1 MDRFVIEELERAVGK
16 EHVTTNRDQMLNY
29 LADETPPSLRPRSA
43 DDLVLV
49 RPADVQQISALLRV
63 ANKQRVA
70 VYPRGGGTGLVG
82 GAVPT
87 QDGIILSL
95 ERLKRIEIDKENLM
109 AIAEAG
115 VTLGELAKAVDE
127 VGLSFPPHPGDESAQ
142 VGGLVATNAGGSRAV
157 RHGVMRNQ
165 VRAIQVVLATG
176 EVLSLGARVHKNNV
190 GYDLVQLIIGSEGTL
205 AIITQATLR
214 LYPKSGAAMTL
225 ILPYDNR
232 RSAFSSVP
240 KILHDAGTPL
250 AVEYVERDLV
260 ERTAKHLTAH
270 WPVTTGKCYL
280 IVIVAEPNRDQALS
294 ESLKIAEIC
303 RQDTTYEAFGAE
315 SKSDQDN
322 ILKIRSG
329 IYSALKSETIDLLD
343 ITVPPA
349 ELERV
354 IEAIDDIAKEHGTH
368 LPVYGHAA
376 DGNLHVHIM
385 KEQGQ
390 GLGIADTVRDSIY
403 EIATKAGG
411 VITGEHGIGKIRAG
425 KLPIYVTEKEL
436 ELMKSIKSVFDP
448 NDILNPGTKIPIK
461 S

>member
-1 MDRFVIEELERAVGK
+1 MRLP
-16 EHVTTNRDQMLNY
+16 L
-29 LADETPPSLRPRSA
+29 
-43 DDLVLV
+43 
-49 RPADVQQISALLRV
+49 
-63 ANKQRVA
+63 
-70 VYPRGGGTGLVG
+70 YPRGGGTGLVG

-95 ERLKRIEIDKENLM
+95 ERMKKIEIDKGNIM
-109 AIAEAG
+109 VTAEAG
-115 VTLGELAKAVDE
+115 VTLGELAKAADE
-127 VGLSFPPHPGDESAQ
+127 VGLSFPPHPGDENAQ

-165 VRAIQVVLATG
+165 IRAIQVVLATG
-176 EVLSLGARVHKNNV
+176 EVLDLGAKVHKNNV
-190 GYDLVQLIIGSEGTL
+190 AYDLMQLLIGSEGTL
-205 AIITQATLR
+205 AIITRATLR
-214 LYPKSGAAMTL
+214 LYPKFGATVTL

-232 RSAFSSVP
+232 RAAFSSVP

-260 ERTAKHLTAH
+260 ERTARHLIAH

-294 ESLKIAEIC
+294 ESMKIAEIC
-303 RQDTTYEAFGAE
+303 RQDTTYEAFAAE
-315 SKSDQDN
+315 SKNDQDN
-322 ILKIRSG
+322 ILRIRSG
-329 IYSALKSETIDLLD
+329 IYSALKPETIDLLD
-343 ITVPPA
+343 VTVPPA

-354 IEAIDDIAKEHGTH
+354 IEAIDDIAKKHGIH

-390 GLGIADTVRDSIY
+390 DAAVADVVRDSIY
-403 EIATKAGG
+403 EITTKAGG
-411 VITGEHGIGKIRAG
+411 VITGEHGIGKVRTG
-425 KLPIYVTEKEL
+425 KLRVYVAEKEL
-436 ELMKSIKSVFDP
+436 ELMKSIKNVFDP
-448 NDILNPGTKIPIK
+448 NGILNPGTKIPVK

>member
-1 MDRFVIEELERAVGK
+1 MDRFVIEELERIVGK
-16 EHVTTNRDQMLNY
+16 EHVITNREQMLNY
-29 LADETPPSLRPRSA
+29 LVDETPASLRPKPA

-49 RPADVQQISALLRV
+49 RPADAQQISDLLRI
-63 ANKQRVA
+63 ANRQSIP

-95 ERLKRIEIDKENLM
+95 ERLKRIEIDKDNLM

-115 VTLGELAKAVDE
+115 VTLGELAKAADE
-127 VGLSFPPHPGDESAQ
+127 VGLSFPPHPGDENAQ

-165 VRAIQVVLATG
+165 VRAIQAVLATG
-176 EVLSLGARVHKNNV
+176 EILSLGGRVHKNNL
-190 GYDLVQLIIGSEGTL
+190 GYDLMQFIIGSEGTL
-205 AIITQATLR
+205 AIITKATLR
-214 LYPKSGAAMTL
+214 LYPKSEATMTL

-232 RSAFSSVP
+232 RDALSSVP

-260 ERTAKHLTAH
+260 ERTAKHLAAH
-270 WPVTTGKCYL
+270 WPVIIGKCYL
-280 IVIVAEPNRDQALS
+280 IVIVDEPSRDQVLS

-303 RQDTTYEAFGAE
+303 RQDTTYDAFCAE

-322 ILKIRSG
+322 VLNIRSS
-329 IYSALKSETIDLLD
+329 IYSALKTETIDILD
-343 ITVPPA
+343 ITVPTA

-354 IEAIDDIAKEHGTH
+354 IEAIDGIAKKHATH
-368 LPVYGHAA
+368 FPIYGHAA

-385 KEQGQ
+385 RKQDEGPEY
-390 GLGIADTVRDSIY
+390 ADNVRDSIY

-411 VITGEHGIGKIRAG
+411 VITGEHGIGKVRTG
-425 KLPIYVTEKEL
+425 KLPIYLTKKEL
-436 ELMKSIKSVFDP
+436 DLMKSIKRIFDP
-448 NDILNPGTKIPIK
+448 NGILNPETKILP
-461 S
+461 